1 MINKLNS
8 LKKLISNTPLI
19 KITYG
24 YKGLVRSAYFK
35 LEWYS
40 VTGSIKDRAA
50 LYILEQMINSGLK
63 SGDTICEVTSGNMGL
78 SLCALANFLNVKTKI
93 FLPKFMSKERIS
105 LLKLYGAELVLTEDF
120 KHAFELCKKEENCF
134 FASQFENSANTL
146 AHYQTTAKEIY
157 SLISN
162 PSAFISGV
170 GTSGTL
176 TGCGK
181 FFKEQDNTI
190 KVIAVDPDSSKLLTT
205 GASQGSHQIQGLSDE
220 IIPKL
225 YDKNLID
232 DIINVTDID
241 AIAMA
246 QKICRTFGLGIGIS
260 SGANFIA
267 SVLSNLNNTVSVF
280 PDDNKKYLSTNLSQN
295 VHSDLVDEIELLS
308 MERVTEK
315 DWVWK
320 F

>member
-1 MINKLNS
+1 MIKN
-8 LKKLISNTPLI
+8 
-19 KITYG
+19 
-24 YKGLVRSAYFK
+24 
-35 LEWYS
+35 
-40 VTGSIKDRAA
+40 
-50 LYILEQMINSGLK
+50 GLK

-78 SLCALANFLNVKTKI
+78 SLCAIANFLKVKTKI
-93 FLPKFMSKERIS
+93 FLPKFMSKERIN
-105 LLKLYGAELVLTEDF
+105 LLKLYGAELVLAEDF
-120 KHAFELCKKEENCF
+120 KQAFELCKKEKNCF

-146 AHYQTTAKEIY
+146 AHYQTTANEIY
-157 SLISN
+157 DLIH
-162 PSAFISGV
+162 PTAFISGV

-181 FFKEQDNTI
+181 FFKEQDNSI

-205 GASQGSHQIQGLSDE
+205 GASQGAHQIQGLSDE

-295 VHSDLVDEIELLS
+295 VHSALVDEIELLS

-315 DWVWK
+315 D
-320 F
+320 